1 MRPTF
6 RSLLP
11 HALVLGTL
19 TPLALFMACGG
30 GGSTAQAPLAPVA
43 PTAGSVGMVVTDAPT
58 DNWSQIG
65 VIVRKVALIPQGG
78 SLGDAV
84 TIYDGSADGAA
95 INLVHLDELSEL
107 LASAPAIKAQ
117 TYDRAVVTIDGNPA
131 SVTLVP
137 ALDAG
142 NAAQAAIPTS
152 QIVVGGAKDSNGWV
166 ALPVFTLETPLVV
179 TAGQSTAFQLDFD
192 LAHPLFIVVHDLAGT
207 PLYTVNF
214 QVRQKPFAGLDQLYL
229 RPFRGQVSSMAAA
242 STSFGVHTVHGRDLT
257 LLADAANKTI
267 FYDLDATP
275 VAANASFTVPA
286 NLTATKYV
294 KASARFATT
303 GTLTAVRVWYSS
315 DSARLT
321 KGTPEGHVTKVD
333 TTLNQIRVLTED
345 GKPVTLAVNAATTF
359 TYQGGATPIG
369 TGTAFLA
376 NLSRGFKVHVTVAD
390 PTATPMVATS
400 VDIQRGMFEGNI
412 TAASA
417 TMGFT
422 YTKTFGDAMVETHAL
437 TYGPT
442 FSYWNFAYPT
452 LSAMDKMGFA
462 AKAMPPG
469 GILQARGM
477 STVTWTPGT
486 GWSAKNAI
494 LEPTQLSTA
503 VQTITTPY
511 AAGTMAVTF
520 TADGATSPA
529 TVTVNLS
536 ATTPPLVYEFTRGG
550 GLVTVQPLA
559 ATSWPQKLTVNSKVR
574 VFGIPQANGVLDAYV
589 ITLID

>member
-11 HALVLGTL
+11 HALVLGAL
-19 TPLALFMACGG
+19 TPMAMFVACGG
-30 GGSTAQAPLAPVA
+30 GSSTPAPIAPAA

-58 DNWSQIG
+58 DQWSQIG
-65 VIVRKVALIPQGG
+65 VIVRKVALIPVGG
-78 SLGDAV
+78 TLSDAV
-84 TIYDGSADGAA
+84 TIYDGSTDGAA
-95 INLVHLDELSEL
+95 INLVQLDELSEL

-117 TYDRAVVTIDGNPA
+117 AYDRAVVTIDGNPA

-142 NAAQAAIPTS
+142 NTAQAAIPTS
-152 QIVVGGAKDSNGWV
+152 QIVVGGVKDGNGWV
-166 ALPVFTLETPLVV
+166 ALPVFNLETPLVV

-207 PLYTVNF
+207 PIYTVNF
-214 QVRQKPFAGLDQLYL
+214 QVRHKPFAGLDQLYL
-229 RPFRGQVSSMAAA
+229 RHFRGQVASVDAA
-242 STSFGVHTVHGRDLT
+242 STAFVVHTLHGRDLT

-267 FYDLDATP
+267 FYDLDAAP
-275 VAANASFTVPA
+275 VAAVASFTVPA
-286 NLTATKYV
+286 GLTAGKVV

-345 GKPVTLAVNAATTF
+345 GKPVTLTVNAATTF
-359 TYQGGATPIG
+359 TFQGGATPIG
-369 TGTAFLA
+369 TGTSFLA

-390 PTATPMVATS
+390 PAATPLVATT

-417 TMGFT
+417 TTGFT
-422 YTKTFGDAMVETHAL
+422 YMKTFGDALVETHTLA
-437 TYGPT
+437 YGPT
-442 FSYWNFAYPT
+442 FSYWNFAFPT
-452 LSAMDKMGFA
+452 LSAMDRMGFA
-462 AKAMPPG
+462 GKAMPAG
-469 GILQARGM
+469 GVLQARGM
-477 STVTWTPGT
+477 STVTWIPGS

-503 VQTITTPY
+503 VQTVTTPY

-520 TADGATSPA
+520 TPDGATSPA
-529 TVTVNLS
+529 TVTVNLP
-536 ATTPPLVYEFTRGG
+536 AATPPLVYEFTRAA
-550 GLVTVQPLA
+550 GLVTAQPLA
-559 ATSWPQKLTVNSKVR
+559 PATWPQKLTANSKVR
-574 VFGIPQANGVLDAYV
+574 VFGIPRADGSLDAYV